1 MFYACSE
8 GHGLEHDPFR
18 AIVAPRPIAWISTVD
33 AAGRG
38 NLAPYSFFNAFGAS
52 PPIIGFSSEGKKDSL
67 ANIRETGEFVVNLVT
82 RALAEHMNETSRPM
96 PRGIDEMAMS
106 GLEGEPSRLVKPMR
120 IKGTPAAL
128 ECKLLQIVELKDL
141 HGASSDRWLTVG
153 QVIGVYMDDTFLKD
167 GLFDLAAARVIARCG
182 YFDYAEVS
190 EVFAMRR
197 PVLPAHG

>member
-96 PRGIDEMAMS
+96 PRGIDE
-106 GLEGEPSRLVKPMR
+106 
-120 IKGTPAAL
+120 
-128 ECKLLQIVELKDL
+128 
-141 HGASSDRWLTVG
+141 
-153 QVIGVYMDDTFLKD
+153 
-167 GLFDLAAARVIARCG
+167 
-182 YFDYAEVS
+182 
-190 EVFAMRR
+190 
-197 PVLPAHG
+197 